1 MLGLKLKHV
10 NIMGPRGF
18 VGVFVMVAI
27 DEQIP
32 AQQAFISVRK
42 LLFTKPD

>member
-1 MLGLKLKHV
+1 
-10 NIMGPRGF
+10 MGPRGF
-18 VGVFVMVAI
+18 VGVFVMVALR

-32 AQQAFISVRK
+32 AQQALISVRK